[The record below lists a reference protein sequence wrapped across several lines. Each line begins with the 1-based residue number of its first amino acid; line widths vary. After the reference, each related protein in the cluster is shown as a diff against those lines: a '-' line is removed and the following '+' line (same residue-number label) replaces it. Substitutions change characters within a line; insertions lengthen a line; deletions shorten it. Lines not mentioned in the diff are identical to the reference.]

1 VKETQ
6 NIETR
11 ELVMRLQKGDKNAFE
26 ELYDTYASSLYGLV
40 CKIIHSE
47 ETARDLLQDI
57 FVKIWEHICLYNFE
71 KGSLFTWM
79 LNIARNTSIDKLRK
93 LKKEGKAEILSPDIL
108 VSIDKEQHHT
118 IKTSFLGLKELVE
131 RLSPEQKILIEYIYF
146 NGYTQQEVADEL
158 GIPLGTV
165 KTRTRNAVNEL
176 RKVFLSFLLWM

>member
-1 VKETQ
+1 VKDIQ
-6 NIETR
+6 NIETT
-11 ELVMRLQKGDKNAFE
+11 ELVQRLQKGDKNAFG
-26 ELYDTYASSLYGLV
+26 ELYDLYASSLYGIV
-40 CKIIHSE
+40 CRIVRSE

-57 FVKIWEHICLYNFE
+57 FIKIWEHICQYNSQ

-93 LKKEGKAEILSPDIL
+93 IKKEGKAEILSPDIL
-108 VSIDKEQHHT
+108 VSIDKKQHHT

-131 RLSPEQKILIEYIYF
+131 RLSPEQKLIIEYIYF

-176 RKVFLSFLLWM
+176 RKVFLSLMLWM

>member
-1 VKETQ
+1 VKEIR
-6 NIETR
+6 NIETT
-11 ELVMRLQKGDKNAFE
+11 ELVRRLQEGDKNAFA
-26 ELYDTYASSLYGLV
+26 ELYDLYASSLYGIV
-40 CKIIHSE
+40 CRIIRSE

-57 FVKIWEHICLYNFE
+57 FLKIWEHICLYNSL

-93 LKKEGKAEILSPDIL
+93 IKKEGRAEILSPDVL
-108 VSIDKEQHHT
+108 VNIDKEQHQT
-118 IKTSFLGLKELVE
+118 IRTSSLGLKEMVG
-131 RLSPEQKILIEYIYF
+131 RLSPEQKLIIEYIYF

-176 RKVFLSFLLWM
+176 RKVFISLMFWM